1 MTGAMPD
8 DTPGGPL
15 DSNIWERVDLWPLVL
30 GATVVLALLLGL
42 VAVLLAV
49 RTNRDLPE
57 HRSDRGGDPGA
68 PPSDIE

>member
-1 MTGAMPD
+1 VTVSMPD